1 MIGVGQ
7 RRRVAILGSTGSI
20 GRQALDVVAAHPDK
34 LEVVLISAHSSVDLL
49 LEQAAR
55 FEVPVAVLTGA
66 DPTQLTCDLPHGLR
80 LYLGSVALNE
90 AIAASGADVVLNA
103 LVGAAGLRATLATL
117 EAGITLAL
125 ANKESLVIGGEL
137 PQISEALAARP
148 LGSRII
154 PVDSEH
160 SAIFQ
165 CLLGEQDAALKRI
178 WLTASGGPFYGCSR
192 SELALKTA
200 ADALRHPTW
209 TMGPKITIDSA
220 TLMNKGLEVIEAH
233 HLFDC
238 PYEAITPVI
247 HRQSI
252 IHSAVTLADGAVK
265 AQLGMPDMRIPIQ
278 LAFSLP
284 ARWQPAPE
292 SPADLDLFSNADLTF
307 AEPDLEAFG
316 CLLLALEAGRAGGSA
331 PVVLN
336 AANEIA
342 NEAFREDRC
351 GFLDIEALVS
361 DALDHF
367 PVEPIESVDSL
378 EEIDACVRRHVGLKL
393 VR

>member
-1 MIGVGQ
+1 MIVVSQ
-7 RRRVAILGSTGSI
+7 RRKIAILGSTGSI
-20 GRQALDVVAAHPDK
+20 GRQALEVVAAHPDQ
-34 LEVVLISAHSSVDLL
+34 LEVVLISAHRSAELVAK
-49 LEQAAR
+49 QATQ
-55 FEVPVAVLTGA
+55 FKVPVAVLTGA
-66 DPTQLTCDLPHGLR
+66 DPVALPTDLPHGLR
-80 LYLGSVALNE
+80 LYLGSEALAE
-90 AIAASGADVVLNA
+90 AIATSSADLVLNA

-117 EAGITLAL
+117 EAGATLAL

-148 LGSRII
+148 LGSCII

-165 CLLGEQDAALKRI
+165 CLLGEDDDALKRI
-178 WLTASGGPFYGCSR
+178 WLTASGGPFYGCNR
-192 SELALKTA
+192 SELATKMA

-220 TLMNKGLEVIEAH
+220 TLMNKGLEIIEAH
-233 HLFDC
+233 HLFNC
-238 PYEAITPVI
+238 PYDAITPVI

-252 IHSAVTLADGAVK
+252 IHSAVALKDGAVK
-265 AQLGMPDMRIPIQ
+265 AQLGMPDMRVPIQ

-284 ARWQPAPE
+284 QRWHASPE
-292 SPADLDLFSNADLTF
+292 SPADLDLFSVADLTF
-307 AEPDLEAFG
+307 AEPDLEAFA
-316 CLLLALEAGRAGGSA
+316 CLALAQEAGRAGGSA

-336 AANEIA
+336 AANEVA

-351 GFLDIEALVS
+351 GFLDIEALVR

-367 PVEPIESVDSL
+367 PAAPLESVDCL
-378 EEIDACVRRHVGLKL
+378 EEIDASVRRHVGLKL
-393 VR
+393 VL